1 MQLFK
6 LNGRMNKKVI
16 IAILLVVLFI
26 LSIIL
31 GISFG
36 AVDIPPYDVY
46 RVFLYKVLGI
56 KIGNL
61 GELLNSTVFDI
72 IWEVRMPRVLLGA
85 FTGMS
90 LAVVGVIM
98 QATIQ
103 NPLGDPY
110 ILGLSSGASLGATF
124 SILIGFTG
132 VLSSFGVGLGAFL
145 GALVAS
151 IFVYFLAKIGGRITP
166 FKMILAGMVIGSIC
180 FSLTSLIIFL
190 SKDNEGIRTVNFWM
204 MGSLA
209 GAEWSNIV
217 LPIMVSI
224 IPLIYFFT
232 QYRNLNLIVL
242 GDETSITLGLNVE
255 KHRKIYMIL
264 SSLVTGVIVSV
275 CGTIGFVGIMIPHIV
290 RLIFGTDHKVLL
302 PFSALLGAIF
312 LIWAD
317 VIARCAVSNMELP
330 IGIITSVIGAPFLL
344 WLMIKGNGEKE
355 QGL

>member
-1 MQLFK
+1 MFNLSWRK
-6 LNGRMNKKVI
+6 DKKVF
-16 IAILLVVLFI
+16 IAVLLILLFI
-26 LSIIL
+26 SSIIL

-46 RVFLYKVLGI
+46 RVFLYKVFGI

-61 GELLNSTVFDI
+61 DEILNSTVFDI
-72 IWEVRMPRVLLGA
+72 IWGVRMPRVLLGA
-85 FTGMS
+85 FAGMA
-90 LAVVGVIM
+90 LAMIGVIM

-124 SILIGFTG
+124 SILIGFSG
-132 VLSSFGVGLGAFL
+132 VLSSFGAPLGAFL
-145 GALVAS
+145 GALIAS
-151 IFVYFLAKIGGRITP
+151 IFVYFLARIGGRITP
-166 FKMILAGMVIGSIC
+166 FKMILAGMVISSIC
-180 FSLTSLIIFL
+180 SSLTSLIIFL

-217 LPIMVSI
+217 LPIAISV

-232 QYRNLNLIVL
+232 QYRNLNLMVL
-242 GDETSITLGLNVE
+242 GDETSITLGLNIE

-264 SSLVTGVIVSV
+264 SSLITGVIVSV

-290 RLIFGTDHKVLL
+290 RLIFGTDHKTLL
-302 PFSALLGAIF
+302 PFSALVGAIF

-317 VIARCAVSNMELP
+317 VIARCAITNMELP

-344 WLMIKGNGEKE
+344 WLMVKGTGEKE
-355 QGL
+355 

>member
-1 MQLFK
+1 MFK
-6 LNGRMNKKVI
+6 LSWRKDKKVF
-16 IAILLVVLFI
+16 IAVLLILLFI
-26 LSIIL
+26 SSIIL

-46 RVFLYKVLGI
+46 RVFLYKVFGI

-61 GELLNSTVFDI
+61 DEILNSTLFDI
-72 IWEVRMPRVLLGA
+72 IWGVRMPRVLLGA
-85 FTGMS
+85 FAGMA
-90 LAVVGVIM
+90 LAMVGVIM

-124 SILIGFTG
+124 SILIGFSG
-132 VLSSFGVGLGAFL
+132 VLSSFGAPLGAFL
-145 GALVAS
+145 GALIAS
-151 IFVYFLAKIGGRITP
+151 IFVYFLARIGGRITP
-166 FKMILAGMVIGSIC
+166 FKMILAGMVISSIC
-180 FSLTSLIIFL
+180 SSLTSLIIFL

-217 LPIMVSI
+217 LPIAISV

-232 QYRNLNLIVL
+232 QYRNLNLMVL
-242 GDETSITLGLNVE
+242 GDETSITLGLNIE
-255 KHRKIYMIL
+255 EHRKIYMIL
-264 SSLVTGVIVSV
+264 SSLITGVIVSV

-290 RLIFGTDHKVLL
+290 RLIFGTDHKTLL
-302 PFSALLGAIF
+302 PFSALVGAIF

-317 VIARCAVSNMELP
+317 VIARCAITNMELP

-344 WLMIKGNGEKE
+344 WLMVKGTGEKE
-355 QGL
+355 

>member
-1 MQLFK
+1 MFNLSWRK
-6 LNGRMNKKVI
+6 DKKVF
-16 IAILLVVLFI
+16 IAVLLILLFI
-26 LSIIL
+26 SSIIL

-46 RVFLYKVLGI
+46 RVFLYKVFGI

-61 GELLNSTVFDI
+61 DEILNSTLFDI
-72 IWEVRMPRVLLGA
+72 IWGVRMPRVLLGA
-85 FTGMS
+85 FAGMA
-90 LAVVGVIM
+90 LAMVGVIM

-124 SILIGFTG
+124 SILIGFSG
-132 VLSSFGVGLGAFL
+132 VLSSFGAPLGAFL
-145 GALVAS
+145 GALIAS

-166 FKMILAGMVIGSIC
+166 FKMILAGMVISSIC
-180 FSLTSLIIFL
+180 SSLTSLIIFL

-217 LPIMVSI
+217 LPIAISV

-232 QYRNLNLIVL
+232 QYRNLNLMVL
-242 GDETSITLGLNVE
+242 GDETSITLGLNIE

-264 SSLVTGVIVSV
+264 SSLITGVIVSV

-290 RLIFGTDHKVLL
+290 RLIFGTDHKTLL
-302 PFSALLGAIF
+302 PFSALVGAIF
-312 LIWAD
+312 LIWTD
-317 VIARCAVSNMELP
+317 IIARCAITNMELP

-344 WLMIKGNGEKE
+344 WLMVKGTGEKE
-355 QGL
+355 

>member
-1 MQLFK
+1 MFNLSWRK
-6 LNGRMNKKVI
+6 DKKVF
-16 IAILLVVLFI
+16 IAVLLILLFI
-26 LSIIL
+26 SSIIL

-46 RVFLYKVLGI
+46 RVFLYKVFGI

-61 GELLNSTVFDI
+61 DEILNSTLFDI
-72 IWEVRMPRVLLGA
+72 IWGLRMPRVLLGA
-85 FTGMS
+85 FAGMA
-90 LAVVGVIM
+90 LAMVGVIM

-124 SILIGFTG
+124 SILIGFSG
-132 VLSSFGVGLGAFL
+132 VLSSFGAPLGAFL
-145 GALVAS
+145 GALMAS
-151 IFVYFLAKIGGRITP
+151 IFVYFLARIGGRITP
-166 FKMILAGMVIGSIC
+166 FKMILAGMVISSIC
-180 FSLTSLIIFL
+180 SSLTSLIIFL

-217 LPIMVSI
+217 LPIAISV

-232 QYRNLNLIVL
+232 QYRNLNLMVL
-242 GDETSITLGLNVE
+242 GDETSITLGLNIE

-264 SSLVTGVIVSV
+264 SSLITGVIVSI

-290 RLIFGTDHKVLL
+290 RLIFGTDHKTLL
-302 PFSALLGAIF
+302 PFSALVGAIF

-317 VIARCAVSNMELP
+317 VIARCAITNMELP

-344 WLMIKGNGEKE
+344 WLMVKGTGEKE
-355 QGL
+355 

>member
-1 MQLFK
+1 MFNLSWRK
-6 LNGRMNKKVI
+6 DKKVF
-16 IAILLVVLFI
+16 IAVLLILLFI
-26 LSIIL
+26 SSIIL

-46 RVFLYKVLGI
+46 RVFLYKVFGI

-61 GELLNSTVFDI
+61 DEILNSTLFDI
-72 IWEVRMPRVLLGA
+72 IWGVRMPRVLLGA
-85 FTGMS
+85 FAGMA
-90 LAVVGVIM
+90 LAMVGVIM

-124 SILIGFTG
+124 SILIGFSG
-132 VLSSFGVGLGAFL
+132 VLSSFGAPLGAFL
-145 GALVAS
+145 GALIAS

-166 FKMILAGMVIGSIC
+166 FKMILAGMVISSIC
-180 FSLTSLIIFL
+180 SSLTSLIIFL

-217 LPIMVSI
+217 LPIAISV

-232 QYRNLNLIVL
+232 QYRNLNLMVL
-242 GDETSITLGLNVE
+242 GDETSITLGLNIE

-264 SSLVTGVIVSV
+264 SSLITGVIVSV
-275 CGTIGFVGIMIPHIV
+275 RGTIGFVGIMIPHIV
-290 RLIFGTDHKVLL
+290 RLIFGTDYKTLL
-302 PFSALLGAIF
+302 PFSALVGAIF

-317 VIARCAVSNMELP
+317 VIARCAITNMELP

-344 WLMIKGNGEKE
+344 WLMVKGTREKE
-355 QGL
+355 

>member
-1 MQLFK
+1 MFNLSWRK
-6 LNGRMNKKVI
+6 DKKVF
-16 IAILLVVLFI
+16 IAVLLILLFI
-26 LSIIL
+26 SSIIL

-46 RVFLYKVLGI
+46 RVFLYKVFGI

-61 GELLNSTVFDI
+61 DEILNSTLFDI
-72 IWEVRMPRVLLGA
+72 IWGVRMPRVLLGA
-85 FTGMS
+85 FAGMA
-90 LAVVGVIM
+90 LAMVGVIM

-110 ILGLSSGASLGATF
+110 ILGLS
-124 SILIGFTG
+124 G
-132 VLSSFGVGLGAFL
+132 VLSSFGAPLGAFL
-145 GALVAS
+145 GALIAS

-166 FKMILAGMVIGSIC
+166 FKMILAGMVISSIC
-180 FSLTSLIIFL
+180 SSLTSLIIFL

-217 LPIMVSI
+217 LPIAISV

-232 QYRNLNLIVL
+232 QYRNLNLMVL
-242 GDETSITLGLNVE
+242 GDETSITLGLNIE

-264 SSLVTGVIVSV
+264 SSLITGVIVSV

-290 RLIFGTDHKVLL
+290 RLIFGTDHKTLL
-302 PFSALLGAIF
+302 PFSALVGAIF

-317 VIARCAVSNMELP
+317 VIAITNMELP

-344 WLMIKGNGEKE
+344 WLMVKGTREKE
-355 QGL
+355 

>member
-1 MQLFK
+1 MFNLSWRK
-6 LNGRMNKKVI
+6 DKKVF
-16 IAILLVVLFI
+16 IAVLLILLFI
-26 LSIIL
+26 SSIIL

-46 RVFLYKVLGI
+46 RVFLYKVFGI

-61 GELLNSTVFDI
+61 DEILNSTLFDI
-72 IWEVRMPRVLLGA
+72 IWGVRMPRVLLGA
-85 FTGMS
+85 FAGMA
-90 LAVVGVIM
+90 LAMVGVIM

-124 SILIGFTG
+124 SILIGFSG
-132 VLSSFGVGLGAFL
+132 ILSSFGAPLGAFL
-145 GALVAS
+145 GALMAS

-166 FKMILAGMVIGSIC
+166 FKMILAGMVISSIC
-180 FSLTSLIIFL
+180 SSLTSLIIFL

-217 LPIMVSI
+217 LPIAISV

-232 QYRNLNLIVL
+232 QYRNLNLMVL
-242 GDETSITLGLNVE
+242 GDETSITLGLNIE
-255 KHRKIYMIL
+255 RYRKIYMIL
-264 SSLVTGVIVSV
+264 SSLITGVIVSV

-290 RLIFGTDHKVLL
+290 RLIFGTDHKTLL
-302 PFSALLGAIF
+302 PFSALVGAIF

-317 VIARCAVSNMELP
+317 IIARCAITNMELP

-344 WLMIKGNGEKE
+344 WLMVKGTGEKE
-355 QGL
+355 

>member
-1 MQLFK
+1 MFNLSWRK
-6 LNGRMNKKVI
+6 DKKVF
-16 IAILLVVLFI
+16 IAVLLILLFI
-26 LSIIL
+26 SSIIL

-46 RVFLYKVLGI
+46 RVFLYKVFGI

-61 GELLNSTVFDI
+61 DEILNSTLFDI
-72 IWEVRMPRVLLGA
+72 IWGVRMPRVLLGA
-85 FTGMS
+85 FAGMA
-90 LAVVGVIM
+90 LAMVGVIM

-124 SILIGFTG
+124 SILIGFSG
-132 VLSSFGVGLGAFL
+132 VLSSFGAPLGAFL
-145 GALVAS
+145 GALMAS

-166 FKMILAGMVIGSIC
+166 FKMILAGMVISSIC
-180 FSLTSLIIFL
+180 SSLTSLIIFL

-217 LPIMVSI
+217 LPIAISV

-232 QYRNLNLIVL
+232 QYRNLNLMVL
-242 GDETSITLGLNVE
+242 GDETSITLGLNIE

-264 SSLVTGVIVSV
+264 SSLITGVIVSV

-290 RLIFGTDHKVLL
+290 RLIFGTDHKTLL
-302 PFSALLGAIF
+302 PFSALVGAIF

-317 VIARCAVSNMELP
+317 VIARCAITNMELP

-344 WLMIKGNGEKE
+344 WLMVKGTREKE
-355 QGL
+355 

>member
-1 MQLFK
+1 MFNLSWRK
-6 LNGRMNKKVI
+6 DKKVF
-16 IAILLVVLFI
+16 IAVLLILLFI
-26 LSIIL
+26 SSIIL

-46 RVFLYKVLGI
+46 RVFLYKVFGI

-61 GELLNSTVFDI
+61 DEILNSTLFDI
-72 IWEVRMPRVLLGA
+72 IWGVRMPRVLLGA
-85 FTGMS
+85 FAGMA
-90 LAVVGVIM
+90 LAMVGVIM

-124 SILIGFTG
+124 SILIGFSG
-132 VLSSFGVGLGAFL
+132 VLSSFGAPLGAFL
-145 GALVAS
+145 GALMAS
-151 IFVYFLAKIGGRITP
+151 VFVYFLAKIGGRITP
-166 FKMILAGMVIGSIC
+166 FKMILAGMVISSIC
-180 FSLTSLIIFL
+180 SSLTSLIIFL

-217 LPIMVSI
+217 LPIAISV

-232 QYRNLNLIVL
+232 QYRNLNLMVL
-242 GDETSITLGLNVE
+242 GDETSITLGLNIE

-264 SSLVTGVIVSV
+264 SSLITGVIVSV

-290 RLIFGTDHKVLL
+290 RLIFGTDHKTLL
-302 PFSALLGAIF
+302 PFSALVGAIF

-317 VIARCAVSNMELP
+317 VIARCAITNMELP

-344 WLMIKGNGEKE
+344 WLMVKGTGEKE
-355 QGL
+355 

>member
-1 MQLFK
+1 MFNLSWRK
-6 LNGRMNKKVI
+6 DKKVF
-16 IAILLVVLFI
+16 IAVLLILLFI
-26 LSIIL
+26 SSIIL

-46 RVFLYKVLGI
+46 RVFLYKVFGI

-61 GELLNSTVFDI
+61 DEILNSTVFDI
-72 IWEVRMPRVLLGA
+72 IWGVRMPRVILGA
-85 FTGMS
+85 FAGMA
-90 LAVVGVIM
+90 LAMVGVIM

-124 SILIGFTG
+124 SILIGFSG
-132 VLSSFGVGLGAFL
+132 VLSNFGAPLGAFL
-145 GALVAS
+145 GALMAS

-166 FKMILAGMVIGSIC
+166 FKMILAGMVISSIC
-180 FSLTSLIIFL
+180 SSLTSLIIFL

-217 LPIMVSI
+217 LPILISV

-232 QYRNLNLIVL
+232 QYRNLNLMVL
-242 GDETSITLGLNVE
+242 GDETSITLGLNIE
-255 KHRKIYMIL
+255 RYRKIYMIL
-264 SSLVTGVIVSV
+264 SSLITGVIVSV

-290 RLIFGTDHKVLL
+290 RLIFGTDHKTLL
-302 PFSALLGAIF
+302 PFSALVGAIF

-317 VIARCAVSNMELP
+317 VVARCAITNMELP

-344 WLMIKGNGEKE
+344 WLMVKGTGEKE
-355 QGL
+355 

>member
-1 MQLFK
+1 
-6 LNGRMNKKVI
+6 
-16 IAILLVVLFI
+16 
-26 LSIIL
+26 
-31 GISFG
+31 
-36 AVDIPPYDVY
+36 
-46 RVFLYKVLGI
+46 
-56 KIGNL
+56 
-61 GELLNSTVFDI
+61 
-72 IWEVRMPRVLLGA
+72 MPRVLLGA
-85 FTGMS
+85 FAGMA
-90 LAVVGVIM
+90 LAMVGVIM

-124 SILIGFTG
+124 SILIGFSG
-132 VLSSFGVGLGAFL
+132 VLSSFGAPLGAFL
-145 GALVAS
+145 GALIAS

-166 FKMILAGMVIGSIC
+166 FKMILAGMVISSIC
-180 FSLTSLIIFL
+180 SSLTSLIIFL

-217 LPIMVSI
+217 LPIAISV

-232 QYRNLNLIVL
+232 QYRNLNLMVL
-242 GDETSITLGLNVE
+242 GDETSITLGLNIE

-264 SSLVTGVIVSV
+264 SSLITGVIVSV

-290 RLIFGTDHKVLL
+290 RLIFGTDHKTLL
-302 PFSALLGAIF
+302 PFSALVGAIF

-317 VIARCAVSNMELP
+317 VIARCAITNMELP

-344 WLMIKGNGEKE
+344 WLMVKGTGEKE
-355 QGL
+355 

>member
-1 MQLFK
+1 MFNLSWRK
-6 LNGRMNKKVI
+6 DKKVF
-16 IAILLVVLFI
+16 IAVLLILLFI
-26 LSIIL
+26 SSIIL

-46 RVFLYKVLGI
+46 RVFLYKVFGI

-61 GELLNSTVFDI
+61 DEILNSTLFDI
-72 IWEVRMPRVLLGA
+72 IWGVRMPRVLLGA
-85 FTGMS
+85 FAGMA
-90 LAVVGVIM
+90 LAMVGVIM

-124 SILIGFTG
+124 SILIGFSG
-132 VLSSFGVGLGAFL
+132 VLSSFGAPLGAFL
-145 GALVAS
+145 GALIAS

-166 FKMILAGMVIGSIC
+166 FKMILAGMVISSIC
-180 FSLTSLIIFL
+180 SSLTSLIIFL

-209 GAEWSNIV
+209 GAQWSNIV
-217 LPIMVSI
+217 LPIAISV

-232 QYRNLNLIVL
+232 QYRNLNLMVL
-242 GDETSITLGLNVE
+242 GDETSITLGLNIE

-264 SSLVTGVIVSV
+264 SSLITGVIVSL

-290 RLIFGTDHKVLL
+290 RLIFGTDHKTLL
-302 PFSALLGAIF
+302 PFSALVGAIF

-317 VIARCAVSNMELP
+317 VIARCAINNMELP

-344 WLMIKGNGEKE
+344 WLMVKGTREKE
-355 QGL
+355 

>member
-1 MQLFK
+1 MFNLSWRK
-6 LNGRMNKKVI
+6 DKKVF
-16 IAILLVVLFI
+16 IAVLLILLFI
-26 LSIIL
+26 SSIIL

-46 RVFLYKVLGI
+46 RVFLYKVFGI

-61 GELLNSTVFDI
+61 DEILNSTLFDI
-72 IWEVRMPRVLLGA
+72 IWGVRMPRVLLGA
-85 FTGMS
+85 FAGMA
-90 LAVVGVIM
+90 LAMVGVIM

-124 SILIGFTG
+124 SILIGFSG
-132 VLSSFGVGLGAFL
+132 VLSSFGAPLGAFL
-145 GALVAS
+145 GALIAS
-151 IFVYFLAKIGGRITP
+151 LFVYFLAKIGGRITP
-166 FKMILAGMVIGSIC
+166 FKMILAGMVISSIC
-180 FSLTSLIIFL
+180 SSLTSLIIFL

-217 LPIMVSI
+217 LPIAISV

-232 QYRNLNLIVL
+232 QYRNLNLMVL
-242 GDETSITLGLNVE
+242 GDETSITLGLNIE

-264 SSLVTGVIVSV
+264 SSLITGVIVSV

-290 RLIFGTDHKVLL
+290 RLIFGTDHKTLL
-302 PFSALLGAIF
+302 PFSALVGAIF

-317 VIARCAVSNMELP
+317 VIARCAITNMELP

-344 WLMIKGNGEKE
+344 WLMVKGTGEKE
-355 QGL
+355 

>member
-1 MQLFK
+1 MFNLSWRK
-6 LNGRMNKKVI
+6 DKKVF
-16 IAILLVVLFI
+16 IAVLLILLFI
-26 LSIIL
+26 SSIIL

-46 RVFLYKVLGI
+46 RVFLYKVFGI

-61 GELLNSTVFDI
+61 DEILNSTLFDI
-72 IWEVRMPRVLLGA
+72 IWGVRMPRVLLGA
-85 FTGMS
+85 FAGMA
-90 LAVVGVIM
+90 LAMVGVIM

-124 SILIGFTG
+124 SILIGFSG
-132 VLSSFGVGLGAFL
+132 VLSSFGAPLGAFL
-145 GALVAS
+145 GALIAS

-166 FKMILAGMVIGSIC
+166 FKMILAGMVISSIC
-180 FSLTSLIIFL
+180 SSLTSLIIFL

-209 GAEWSNIV
+209 GAQWSNIV
-217 LPIMVSI
+217 LPIAISV

-232 QYRNLNLIVL
+232 QYRNLNLMVL
-242 GDETSITLGLNVE
+242 GDETSITLGLNIE

-264 SSLVTGVIVSV
+264 SSLITGVIVSV

-290 RLIFGTDHKVLL
+290 RLIFGTDHKTLL
-302 PFSALLGAIF
+302 PFSALVGAIF

-317 VIARCAVSNMELP
+317 VIARCAITNMELP

-344 WLMIKGNGEKE
+344 WLMVKGTREKE
-355 QGL
+355 

>member
-1 MQLFK
+1 MFNLSWRK
-6 LNGRMNKKVI
+6 DKKVF
-16 IAILLVVLFI
+16 IAVLLILLFI
-26 LSIIL
+26 SSIIL

-46 RVFLYKVLGI
+46 RVFLYKVFGI

-61 GELLNSTVFDI
+61 DEILNSTLFDI
-72 IWEVRMPRVLLGA
+72 IWGVRMPRVLLGA
-85 FTGMS
+85 FAGMA
-90 LAVVGVIM
+90 LAMVGVIM

-124 SILIGFTG
+124 SILIGFSG
-132 VLSSFGVGLGAFL
+132 VLSSFGAPLGAFL
-145 GALVAS
+145 GALIAS

-166 FKMILAGMVIGSIC
+166 FKMILAGMVISSIC
-180 FSLTSLIIFL
+180 SSLTSLIIFL

-209 GAEWSNIV
+209 GAQWSNIV
-217 LPIMVSI
+217 LPIAISV

-232 QYRNLNLIVL
+232 QYRNLNLMVL
-242 GDETSITLGLNVE
+242 GDETSITLGLNIE
-255 KHRKIYMIL
+255 RYRKIYMIL
-264 SSLVTGVIVSV
+264 SSLITGVIVSV

-290 RLIFGTDHKVLL
+290 RLIFGTDHKTLL
-302 PFSALLGAIF
+302 PFSALVGAIF

-317 VIARCAVSNMELP
+317 VIARCAINNMELP

-344 WLMIKGNGEKE
+344 WLMVKGTGEKE
-355 QGL
+355 

>member
-1 MQLFK
+1 MFNLIWRK
-6 LNGRMNKKVI
+6 DKKVF
-16 IAILLVVLFI
+16 IAVLLILLFI
-26 LSIIL
+26 SSIIL

-46 RVFLYKVLGI
+46 RVFLYKVFGI

-61 GELLNSTVFDI
+61 DEILNSTLFDI
-72 IWEVRMPRVLLGA
+72 IWGVRMPRVLLGA
-85 FTGMS
+85 FAGMA
-90 LAVVGVIM
+90 LAMVGVIM

-124 SILIGFTG
+124 SILIGFSG
-132 VLSSFGVGLGAFL
+132 VLSSFGAPLGAFL
-145 GALVAS
+145 GALMAS
-151 IFVYFLAKIGGRITP
+151 IFVYFLARIGGRITP
-166 FKMILAGMVIGSIC
+166 FKMILAGMVISSIC
-180 FSLTSLIIFL
+180 SSLTSLIIFL

-209 GAEWSNIV
+209 GAQWSNIV
-217 LPIMVSI
+217 LPIAISV

-232 QYRNLNLIVL
+232 QYRNLNLMVL
-242 GDETSITLGLNVE
+242 GDETSITLGLNIE

-264 SSLVTGVIVSV
+264 SSLITGVIVSV

-290 RLIFGTDHKVLL
+290 RLIFGTDHKTLL
-302 PFSALLGAIF
+302 PFSALVGAIF

-317 VIARCAVSNMELP
+317 VIARCAITNMELP

-344 WLMIKGNGEKE
+344 WLMVKGTGEKE
-355 QGL
+355 

>member
-1 MQLFK
+1 MFNLSWRK
-6 LNGRMNKKVI
+6 DKKVF
-16 IAILLVVLFI
+16 IAVLLILLFI
-26 LSIIL
+26 SSIIL

-46 RVFLYKVLGI
+46 RVFLYKVFGI

-61 GELLNSTVFDI
+61 DEILNSTLFDI
-72 IWEVRMPRVLLGA
+72 IWGVRMPRVLLGA
-85 FTGMS
+85 FAGMA
-90 LAVVGVIM
+90 LAMVGVIM

-124 SILIGFTG
+124 SILIGFSG
-132 VLSSFGVGLGAFL
+132 VLSSFGAPLGAFL
-145 GALVAS
+145 GALIAS

-166 FKMILAGMVIGSIC
+166 FKMILAGMVISSIC
-180 FSLTSLIIFL
+180 SSLTSLIIFL

-209 GAEWSNIV
+209 GAQWSNIV
-217 LPIMVSI
+217 LPIAISV

-232 QYRNLNLIVL
+232 QYRNLNLMVL
-242 GDETSITLGLNVE
+242 GDETSITLGLNIE

-264 SSLVTGVIVSV
+264 SSLITGVIVSV

-290 RLIFGTDHKVLL
+290 RLIFGTDHKTLL
-302 PFSALLGAIF
+302 PFSALVGAIF

-317 VIARCAVSNMELP
+317 VVARCAITNMELP

-344 WLMIKGNGEKE
+344 WLMVKGTGEKE
-355 QGL
+355 

>member
-1 MQLFK
+1 MFNLSWRK
-6 LNGRMNKKVI
+6 DKKVF
-16 IAILLVVLFI
+16 IAVLLILLFI
-26 LSIIL
+26 SSIIL

-46 RVFLYKVLGI
+46 RVFLYKVFGI

-61 GELLNSTVFDI
+61 DEILNSTLFDI
-72 IWEVRMPRVLLGA
+72 IWGVRMPRVLLGA
-85 FTGMS
+85 FAGMA
-90 LAVVGVIM
+90 LAMVGVIM

-124 SILIGFTG
+124 SILIGFSG
-132 VLSSFGVGLGAFL
+132 VLSSFGSPLGAFL
-145 GALVAS
+145 GALIAS

-166 FKMILAGMVIGSIC
+166 FKMILAGMVISSIC
-180 FSLTSLIIFL
+180 SSLTSLIIFL

-217 LPIMVSI
+217 LPIAISV

-232 QYRNLNLIVL
+232 QYRNLNLMVL
-242 GDETSITLGLNVE
+242 GDETSITLGLNIE

-264 SSLVTGVIVSV
+264 SSLITGVIVSV

-290 RLIFGTDHKVLL
+290 RLIFGTDHKTLL
-302 PFSALLGAIF
+302 PFSALVGAIF

-317 VIARCAVSNMELP
+317 IIARCAITNMELP

-344 WLMIKGNGEKE
+344 WLMVKGTGEKE
-355 QGL
+355 

>member
-1 MQLFK
+1 MFNLSWRK
-6 LNGRMNKKVI
+6 DKKVF
-16 IAILLVVLFI
+16 IAVLLILLFI
-26 LSIIL
+26 SSIIL

-46 RVFLYKVLGI
+46 RVFLYKVFGI

-61 GELLNSTVFDI
+61 DEILNSTLFDI
-72 IWEVRMPRVLLGA
+72 IWGVRMPRVLLGA
-85 FTGMS
+85 FAGMA
-90 LAVVGVIM
+90 LAMVGVIM

-124 SILIGFTG
+124 SILIGFSG
-132 VLSSFGVGLGAFL
+132 VLSSFGAPLGAFL
-145 GALVAS
+145 GALIAS
-151 IFVYFLAKIGGRITP
+151 IFVYFLARIGGRITP
-166 FKMILAGMVIGSIC
+166 FKMILAGMVISSIC
-180 FSLTSLIIFL
+180 SSLTSLIIFL

-209 GAEWSNIV
+209 GAEWSNIF
-217 LPIMVSI
+217 LPIAISV

-232 QYRNLNLIVL
+232 QYRNLNLMVL
-242 GDETSITLGLNVE
+242 GDETSITLGLNIE

-264 SSLVTGVIVSV
+264 SSLITGVIVSV

-290 RLIFGTDHKVLL
+290 RLIFGTDHKTLL
-302 PFSALLGAIF
+302 PFSALVGAIF

-317 VIARCAVSNMELP
+317 VIARCAITNMELP

-344 WLMIKGNGEKE
+344 WLMVKGTGEKE
-355 QGL
+355 

>member
-1 MQLFK
+1 MFK
-6 LNGRMNKKVI
+6 LSWRKDKKVF
-16 IAILLVVLFI
+16 IAVLLILLFI
-26 LSIIL
+26 SSIIL

-46 RVFLYKVLGI
+46 RVFLYKVFGI

-61 GELLNSTVFDI
+61 DEILNSTLFDI
-72 IWEVRMPRVLLGA
+72 IWGVRMPRVLLGA
-85 FTGMS
+85 FAGMA
-90 LAVVGVIM
+90 LAMVGVIM

-124 SILIGFTG
+124 SILIGFSG
-132 VLSSFGVGLGAFL
+132 VLSSFGAPLGAFL
-145 GALVAS
+145 GALIAS

-166 FKMILAGMVIGSIC
+166 FKMILAGMVISSIC
-180 FSLTSLIIFL
+180 SSLTSLIIFL

-217 LPIMVSI
+217 LPIAISV

-232 QYRNLNLIVL
+232 QYRNLNLMVL
-242 GDETSITLGLNVE
+242 GDETSITLGLNIE

-264 SSLVTGVIVSV
+264 SSLITGVIVSV

-290 RLIFGTDHKVLL
+290 RLIFGTDHKTLL
-302 PFSALLGAIF
+302 PFSALVGAIF

-317 VIARCAVSNMELP
+317 IIARCAITNMELP

-344 WLMIKGNGEKE
+344 WLMVKGTGEKE
-355 QGL
+355 

>member
-1 MQLFK
+1 MFNLSWRK
-6 LNGRMNKKVI
+6 DKKVF
-16 IAILLVVLFI
+16 IAVLLILLFI
-26 LSIIL
+26 SSIIL

-46 RVFLYKVLGI
+46 RVFLYKVFGI

-61 GELLNSTVFDI
+61 DEILNSTLFDI
-72 IWEVRMPRVLLGA
+72 IWGVRMPRVLLGA
-85 FTGMS
+85 FVGMA
-90 LAVVGVIM
+90 LAMVGVIM

-124 SILIGFTG
+124 SILIGFSG
-132 VLSSFGVGLGAFL
+132 VLSSFGAPLGAFL
-145 GALVAS
+145 GALIAS

-166 FKMILAGMVIGSIC
+166 FKMILAGMVISSIC
-180 FSLTSLIIFL
+180 SSLTSLIIFL

-209 GAEWSNIV
+209 GAQWSNIV
-217 LPIMVSI
+217 LPIAISV

-232 QYRNLNLIVL
+232 QYRNLNLMVL
-242 GDETSITLGLNVE
+242 GDETSITLGLNIE

-264 SSLVTGVIVSV
+264 SSLITGVIVSV

-290 RLIFGTDHKVLL
+290 RLIFGTDHKTLL
-302 PFSALLGAIF
+302 PFSALVGAIF

-317 VIARCAVSNMELP
+317 IIARCAITNMELP

-344 WLMIKGNGEKE
+344 WLMVKGTGEKE
-355 QGL
+355 

>member
-1 MQLFK
+1 MFNLSWRK
-6 LNGRMNKKVI
+6 DKKVF
-16 IAILLVVLFI
+16 IAVLLILLFI
-26 LSIIL
+26 SSIIL

-46 RVFLYKVLGI
+46 RVFLYKVFGI

-61 GELLNSTVFDI
+61 DEILNSTLFDI
-72 IWEVRMPRVLLGA
+72 IWGVRMPRVLLGA
-85 FTGMS
+85 FAGMA
-90 LAVVGVIM
+90 LAMVGVIM

-124 SILIGFTG
+124 SILIGFSG
-132 VLSSFGVGLGAFL
+132 VLSSFGAPLGAFL
-145 GALVAS
+145 GALIAS

-166 FKMILAGMVIGSIC
+166 FKMILAGMVISSIC
-180 FSLTSLIIFL
+180 SSLTSLIIFL

-217 LPIMVSI
+217 LPIAISV

-232 QYRNLNLIVL
+232 QYRNLNLMVL
-242 GDETSITLGLNVE
+242 GDETSITLGLNIE

-264 SSLVTGVIVSV
+264 SSLITGVIVSV

-290 RLIFGTDHKVLL
+290 RLIFGTDHKTLL
-302 PFSALLGAIF
+302 PFSALVGAIF

-317 VIARCAVSNMELP
+317 VIARCAINNMELP
-330 IGIITSVIGAPFLL
+330 IGIITSVIGASFLL
-344 WLMIKGNGEKE
+344 WLMVKGTREKE
-355 QGL
+355 

>member
-1 MQLFK
+1 MFK
-6 LNGRMNKKVI
+6 LSWRKDKKVF
-16 IAILLVVLFI
+16 IAVLLILLFI
-26 LSIIL
+26 SSIIL

-46 RVFLYKVLGI
+46 RVFLYKVFGI

-61 GELLNSTVFDI
+61 DEILNSTLFDI
-72 IWEVRMPRVLLGA
+72 IWGVRMPRVLLGA
-85 FTGMS
+85 FAGMA
-90 LAVVGVIM
+90 LAMVGVIM

-124 SILIGFTG
+124 SILIGFSG
-132 VLSSFGVGLGAFL
+132 VLSSFGAPLGAFL
-145 GALVAS
+145 GALMAS
-151 IFVYFLAKIGGRITP
+151 VFVYFLARIGGRITP
-166 FKMILAGMVIGSIC
+166 FKMILAGMVISSIC
-180 FSLTSLIIFL
+180 SSLTSLIIFL

-217 LPIMVSI
+217 LPIAISV

-232 QYRNLNLIVL
+232 QYRNLNLMVL
-242 GDETSITLGLNVE
+242 GDETSITLGLNIE

-264 SSLVTGVIVSV
+264 SSLITGVIVSV

-290 RLIFGTDHKVLL
+290 RLIFGTDHKTLL
-302 PFSALLGAIF
+302 PFSALVGAIF

-317 VIARCAVSNMELP
+317 VIARCAITNMELP

-344 WLMIKGNGEKE
+344 WLMVKGTGEKE
-355 QGL
+355 

>member
-1 MQLFK
+1 MFNLSWRK
-6 LNGRMNKKVI
+6 DKKVF
-16 IAILLVVLFI
+16 IAVLLILLFI
-26 LSIIL
+26 SSIIL

-46 RVFLYKVLGI
+46 RVFLYKVFGI

-61 GELLNSTVFDI
+61 DEILNSTLFDI
-72 IWEVRMPRVLLGA
+72 IWGVRMPRVLLGA
-85 FTGMS
+85 FAGMA
-90 LAVVGVIM
+90 LAMVGVIM

-124 SILIGFTG
+124 SILIGFSG
-132 VLSSFGVGLGAFL
+132 VLSSFGAPLGAFL
-145 GALVAS
+145 GALMAS

-166 FKMILAGMVIGSIC
+166 FKMVLAGMVISSIC
-180 FSLTSLIIFL
+180 SSLTSLIIFL

-217 LPIMVSI
+217 LPIAISV

-232 QYRNLNLIVL
+232 QYRNLNLMVL
-242 GDETSITLGLNVE
+242 GDETSITLGLNIE

-264 SSLVTGVIVSV
+264 SSLITGVIVSV

-290 RLIFGTDHKVLL
+290 RLIFGTDHKTLL
-302 PFSALLGAIF
+302 PFSALVGAIF

-317 VIARCAVSNMELP
+317 VIARCAITNMELP

-344 WLMIKGNGEKE
+344 WLMVKGTREKE
-355 QGL
+355 

>member
-1 MQLFK
+1 MFNLSWRK
-6 LNGRMNKKVI
+6 DKKVF
-16 IAILLVVLFI
+16 IAVLLILLFI
-26 LSIIL
+26 SSIIL

-46 RVFLYKVLGI
+46 RVFLYKVFGI

-61 GELLNSTVFDI
+61 DEILNSTLFDI
-72 IWEVRMPRVLLGA
+72 IWGVRMPRVLLGA
-85 FTGMS
+85 FAGMA
-90 LAVVGVIM
+90 LAMVGVIM

-103 NPLGDPY
+103 NPLGDHY

-124 SILIGFTG
+124 SILIGFSG
-132 VLSSFGVGLGAFL
+132 VLSSFGAPLGAFL
-145 GALVAS
+145 GALIAS

-166 FKMILAGMVIGSIC
+166 FKMILAGMVISSIC
-180 FSLTSLIIFL
+180 SSLTSLIIFL

-217 LPIMVSI
+217 LPIAISV

-232 QYRNLNLIVL
+232 QYRNLNLMVL
-242 GDETSITLGLNVE
+242 GDETSITLGLNIE

-264 SSLVTGVIVSV
+264 SSLITGVIVSV

-290 RLIFGTDHKVLL
+290 RLIFGTDHKTLL
-302 PFSALLGAIF
+302 PFSALVGAIF

-317 VIARCAVSNMELP
+317 VIARCAINNMELP

-344 WLMIKGNGEKE
+344 WLMVKGTREKE
-355 QGL
+355 

>member
-1 MQLFK
+1 MFNLSWRK
-6 LNGRMNKKVI
+6 DKKVF
-16 IAILLVVLFI
+16 IAVLLILLFI
-26 LSIIL
+26 SSIIL

-46 RVFLYKVLGI
+46 RVFLYKVFGI

-61 GELLNSTVFDI
+61 DEILNSTVFDI
-72 IWEVRMPRVLLGA
+72 IWGVRMPRVLLGA
-85 FTGMS
+85 FAGMA
-90 LAVVGVIM
+90 LAMVGVIM

-124 SILIGFTG
+124 SILIGFSG
-132 VLSSFGVGLGAFL
+132 VLSSFGAPLGAFL
-145 GALVAS
+145 GALIAS
-151 IFVYFLAKIGGRITP
+151 IFVYFLARIGGRITP
-166 FKMILAGMVIGSIC
+166 FKMILAGMVISSIC
-180 FSLTSLIIFL
+180 SSLTSLIIFL

-217 LPIMVSI
+217 LPIAISV

-232 QYRNLNLIVL
+232 QYRNLNLMVL
-242 GDETSITLGLNVE
+242 GDETSITLGLNIE

-264 SSLVTGVIVSV
+264 SSLITGVIVSV

-290 RLIFGTDHKVLL
+290 RLIFGTDHKTLL
-302 PFSALLGAIF
+302 PFSALVGAIF

-317 VIARCAVSNMELP
+317 VIARCAITNMELP

-344 WLMIKGNGEKE
+344 WLMVKGTGEKE
-355 QGL
+355 

>member
-1 MQLFK
+1 MFNLSWRK
-6 LNGRMNKKVI
+6 DKKVF
-16 IAILLVVLFI
+16 IAVLLILLFI
-26 LSIIL
+26 SSIIL
-31 GISFG
+31 GIFFG

-46 RVFLYKVLGI
+46 RVFLYKVFGI

-61 GELLNSTVFDI
+61 DEILNSTLFDI
-72 IWEVRMPRVLLGA
+72 IWGVRMPRVLLGA
-85 FTGMS
+85 FAGMA
-90 LAVVGVIM
+90 LAMVGVIM

-124 SILIGFTG
+124 SILIGFSG
-132 VLSSFGVGLGAFL
+132 VLSSFGAPLGAFL
-145 GALVAS
+145 GALMAS
-151 IFVYFLAKIGGRITP
+151 IFVYFLARIGGRITP
-166 FKMILAGMVIGSIC
+166 FKMILAGMVISSIC
-180 FSLTSLIIFL
+180 SSLTSLIIFL

-217 LPIMVSI
+217 LPIAISV

-232 QYRNLNLIVL
+232 QYRNLNLMVL
-242 GDETSITLGLNVE
+242 GDETSITLGLNIE

-264 SSLVTGVIVSV
+264 SSLITGVIVSV

-290 RLIFGTDHKVLL
+290 RLIFGTDHKTLL
-302 PFSALLGAIF
+302 PFSALVGAIF

-317 VIARCAVSNMELP
+317 IIARCAITNMELP

-344 WLMIKGNGEKE
+344 WLMVKGTGEKE
-355 QGL
+355 

>member
-1 MQLFK
+1 MFNLSWRK
-6 LNGRMNKKVI
+6 DKKVF
-16 IAILLVVLFI
+16 IAVLLILLFI
-26 LSIIL
+26 SSIIL

-46 RVFLYKVLGI
+46 RVFLYKVFGI

-61 GELLNSTVFDI
+61 DEILNSTLFDI
-72 IWEVRMPRVLLGA
+72 IWGLRMPRVLLGA
-85 FTGMS
+85 FAGMA
-90 LAVVGVIM
+90 LAMVGVIM

-124 SILIGFTG
+124 SILIGFSG
-132 VLSSFGVGLGAFL
+132 VLSSFGAPLGAFL
-145 GALVAS
+145 GALIAS

-166 FKMILAGMVIGSIC
+166 FKMILAGMVISSIC
-180 FSLTSLIIFL
+180 SSLTSLIIFL

-217 LPIMVSI
+217 LPIAISV

-232 QYRNLNLIVL
+232 QYRNLNLMVL
-242 GDETSITLGLNVE
+242 GDETSITLGLNIE

-264 SSLVTGVIVSV
+264 SSLITGVIVSV

-290 RLIFGTDHKVLL
+290 RLIFGTDHKTLL
-302 PFSALLGAIF
+302 PFSALVGAIF

-317 VIARCAVSNMELP
+317 IIARCAITNMELP

-344 WLMIKGNGEKE
+344 WLMVKGTGEKE
-355 QGL
+355 

>member
-1 MQLFK
+1 MFNLSWRK
-6 LNGRMNKKVI
+6 DKKVF
-16 IAILLVVLFI
+16 IAVLLILLFI
-26 LSIIL
+26 SSIIL

-46 RVFLYKVLGI
+46 RVFLYKVFGI

-61 GELLNSTVFDI
+61 DEILNSTLFDI
-72 IWEVRMPRVLLGA
+72 IWGVRMPRVLLGA
-85 FTGMS
+85 FAGMA
-90 LAVVGVIM
+90 LAMVGVIM

-124 SILIGFTG
+124 SILIGFSG
-132 VLSSFGVGLGAFL
+132 VLSSFGAPLGAFL
-145 GALVAS
+145 GALMAS
-151 IFVYFLAKIGGRITP
+151 VFVYFLAKIGGRITP
-166 FKMILAGMVIGSIC
+166 FKMILAGMVISSIC
-180 FSLTSLIIFL
+180 SSLTSLIIFL

-217 LPIMVSI
+217 LPIVISV

-232 QYRNLNLIVL
+232 QYRNLNLMVL
-242 GDETSITLGLNVE
+242 GDETSITLGLNIE

-264 SSLVTGVIVSV
+264 SSLITGVIVSV

-290 RLIFGTDHKVLL
+290 RLIFGTDHKTLL
-302 PFSALLGAIF
+302 PFSALVGAIF

-317 VIARCAVSNMELP
+317 VIARCAIANMELP

-344 WLMIKGNGEKE
+344 WLMVKGTGEKE
-355 QGL
+355 

>member
-1 MQLFK
+1 MFNLSWRK
-6 LNGRMNKKVI
+6 DKKVFI
-16 IAILLVVLFI
+16 TVLLILLFI
-26 LSIIL
+26 SSIIL

-46 RVFLYKVLGI
+46 RVFLYKVFGI

-61 GELLNSTVFDI
+61 DEILNSTLFDI
-72 IWEVRMPRVLLGA
+72 IWGVRMPRVLLGA
-85 FTGMS
+85 FAGMA
-90 LAVVGVIM
+90 LAMVGVIM

-124 SILIGFTG
+124 SILIGFSG
-132 VLSSFGVGLGAFL
+132 VLSSFGAPLGAFL
-145 GALVAS
+145 GALMAS
-151 IFVYFLAKIGGRITP
+151 IFVYFLARIGGRITP
-166 FKMILAGMVIGSIC
+166 FKMILAGMVISSIC
-180 FSLTSLIIFL
+180 SSLTSLIIFL

-217 LPIMVSI
+217 LPIAISV

-232 QYRNLNLIVL
+232 QYRNLNLMVL
-242 GDETSITLGLNVE
+242 GDETSITLGLNIE

-264 SSLVTGVIVSV
+264 SSLITGVIVSV

-290 RLIFGTDHKVLL
+290 RLIFGTDHKTLL
-302 PFSALLGAIF
+302 PFSALVGAIF

-317 VIARCAVSNMELP
+317 VIARCAITNMELP

-344 WLMIKGNGEKE
+344 WLMVKGTGEKE
-355 QGL
+355 

>member
-1 MQLFK
+1 MFNLSWRK
-6 LNGRMNKKVI
+6 DKKVF
-16 IAILLVVLFI
+16 IAVLLILLFI
-26 LSIIL
+26 SSIIL

-46 RVFLYKVLGI
+46 RVFLYKVFGI

-61 GELLNSTVFDI
+61 DEILNSTLFDI
-72 IWEVRMPRVLLGA
+72 IWGVRMPRVLLGA
-85 FTGMS
+85 FAGMA
-90 LAVVGVIM
+90 LAMVGVIM

-124 SILIGFTG
+124 SILIGFSG
-132 VLSSFGVGLGAFL
+132 VLSSFGAPLGAFL
-145 GALVAS
+145 GALIAS

-166 FKMILAGMVIGSIC
+166 FKMILAGMVISSIC
-180 FSLTSLIIFL
+180 SSLTSLIIFL

-209 GAEWSNIV
+209 GAQWSNIV
-217 LPIMVSI
+217 LPIAISV

-232 QYRNLNLIVL
+232 QYRNLNLMVL
-242 GDETSITLGLNVE
+242 GDETSITLGLNIE

-264 SSLVTGVIVSV
+264 SSLITGVIVSV

-290 RLIFGTDHKVLL
+290 RLIFGTDHKTLL
-302 PFSALLGAIF
+302 PFSALVGAIF

-317 VIARCAVSNMELP
+317 VIARCAITNMELP

-344 WLMIKGNGEKE
+344 WLMVKGTGEKE
-355 QGL
+355 

>member
-1 MQLFK
+1 MFNLSWRK
-6 LNGRMNKKVI
+6 DKKVF
-16 IAILLVVLFI
+16 IAVLLILLFI
-26 LSIIL
+26 SSIIL

-46 RVFLYKVLGI
+46 RVFLYKVFGI

-61 GELLNSTVFDI
+61 DEILNSTLFDI
-72 IWEVRMPRVLLGA
+72 IWGVRMPRVLLGA
-85 FTGMS
+85 FAGMA
-90 LAVVGVIM
+90 LAMVGVIM

-124 SILIGFTG
+124 SILIGFSG
-132 VLSSFGVGLGAFL
+132 VLSSFGAPLGAFL
-145 GALVAS
+145 GALIAS
-151 IFVYFLAKIGGRITP
+151 IFVYFLARIGGRITP
-166 FKMILAGMVIGSIC
+166 FKMILAGMVISSIC
-180 FSLTSLIIFL
+180 SSLTSLIIFL

-209 GAEWSNIV
+209 GAQWSNIV
-217 LPIMVSI
+217 LPIAISV

-232 QYRNLNLIVL
+232 QYRNLNLMVL
-242 GDETSITLGLNVE
+242 GDETSITLGLNIE

-264 SSLVTGVIVSV
+264 SSLITGVIVSV

-290 RLIFGTDHKVLL
+290 RLIFGTDHKTLL
-302 PFSALLGAIF
+302 PFSALVGAIF

-317 VIARCAVSNMELP
+317 VIARCAITNMELP

-344 WLMIKGNGEKE
+344 WLMVKGTGEKE
-355 QGL
+355 

>member
-1 MQLFK
+1 MFNLSWRK
-6 LNGRMNKKVI
+6 DKKVF
-16 IAILLVVLFI
+16 IAVLLILLFI
-26 LSIIL
+26 SSIIL

-46 RVFLYKVLGI
+46 RVFLYKVFGI

-61 GELLNSTVFDI
+61 DEILNSTLFDI
-72 IWEVRMPRVLLGA
+72 IWGVRMPRVLLGA
-85 FTGMS
+85 FAGMA
-90 LAVVGVIM
+90 LAMVGVIM

-124 SILIGFTG
+124 SILIGFSG
-132 VLSSFGVGLGAFL
+132 VLSSFGAPLGAFL
-145 GALVAS
+145 GALMAS
-151 IFVYFLAKIGGRITP
+151 IFVYFLARIGGRITP
-166 FKMILAGMVIGSIC
+166 FKMILAGMVISSIC
-180 FSLTSLIIFL
+180 SSLTSLIIFL

-209 GAEWSNIV
+209 GAELSNIV
-217 LPIMVSI
+217 LPIAISV

-232 QYRNLNLIVL
+232 QYRNLNLMVL
-242 GDETSITLGLNVE
+242 GDETSITLGLNIE

-264 SSLVTGVIVSV
+264 SSLITGVIVSV

-290 RLIFGTDHKVLL
+290 RLIFGTDHKTLL
-302 PFSALLGAIF
+302 PFSALVGAIF

-317 VIARCAVSNMELP
+317 VIARCAITNMELP

-344 WLMIKGNGEKE
+344 WLMVKGTGEKE
-355 QGL
+355 

>member
-1 MQLFK
+1 MFNLSWRK
-6 LNGRMNKKVI
+6 DKKVF
-16 IAILLVVLFI
+16 IAVLLILLFI
-26 LSIIL
+26 SSIIL

-46 RVFLYKVLGI
+46 RVFLYKVFGI

-61 GELLNSTVFDI
+61 DEILNSTLFDI
-72 IWEVRMPRVLLGA
+72 IWGVRMPRVLLGA
-85 FTGMS
+85 FAGMA
-90 LAVVGVIM
+90 LAMVGVIM

-124 SILIGFTG
+124 SILIGFSG
-132 VLSSFGVGLGAFL
+132 VLSSFGAPLGAFL
-145 GALVAS
+145 GALMAS
-151 IFVYFLAKIGGRITP
+151 IFVYFLARIGGRITP
-166 FKMILAGMVIGSIC
+166 FKMILAGMVISSIC
-180 FSLTSLIIFL
+180 SSLTSLIIFL

-217 LPIMVSI
+217 LPIAISV

-232 QYRNLNLIVL
+232 QYRNLNLMVL
-242 GDETSITLGLNVE
+242 GDETSITLGLNIE

-264 SSLVTGVIVSV
+264 SSLITGVIVSV

-290 RLIFGTDHKVLL
+290 RLIFGTDHKTLL
-302 PFSALLGAIF
+302 PFSALVGAIF

-317 VIARCAVSNMELP
+317 VIARCAINNMELP
-330 IGIITSVIGAPFLL
+330 IGIIPSVIGAPFLL
-344 WLMIKGNGEKE
+344 WLMVKGTREKE
-355 QGL
+355 

>member
-1 MQLFK
+1 MCNLSWRK
-6 LNGRMNKKVI
+6 DKKVF
-16 IAILLVVLFI
+16 IAVLLILLFI
-26 LSIIL
+26 SSIIL

-46 RVFLYKVLGI
+46 RVFLYKVFGI

-61 GELLNSTVFDI
+61 DEILNSTLFDI
-72 IWEVRMPRVLLGA
+72 IWGVRMPRVLLGA
-85 FTGMS
+85 FAGMA
-90 LAVVGVIM
+90 LAMVGVIM

-124 SILIGFTG
+124 SILIGFSG
-132 VLSSFGVGLGAFL
+132 VLSSFGAPLGAFL
-145 GALVAS
+145 GALIAS

-166 FKMILAGMVIGSIC
+166 FKMILAGMVISSIC
-180 FSLTSLIIFL
+180 SSLTSLIIFL

-209 GAEWSNIV
+209 GAEWSNII
-217 LPIMVSI
+217 LPIAISV

-232 QYRNLNLIVL
+232 QYRNLNLMVL
-242 GDETSITLGLNVE
+242 GDETSITLGLNIE

-264 SSLVTGVIVSV
+264 SSLITGVIVSV

-290 RLIFGTDHKVLL
+290 RLIFGTDHKTLL
-302 PFSALLGAIF
+302 PFSALVGAIF

-317 VIARCAVSNMELP
+317 IIARCAITNMELP

-344 WLMIKGNGEKE
+344 WLMVKGTGEKE
-355 QGL
+355 

>member
-1 MQLFK
+1 MFNLSWRK
-6 LNGRMNKKVI
+6 DKKVF
-16 IAILLVVLFI
+16 IAVLLILLFI
-26 LSIIL
+26 SSIIL

-36 AVDIPPYDVY
+36 SVDIPPYDVY
-46 RVFLYKVLGI
+46 RVFLYKVFGI

-61 GELLNSTVFDI
+61 DEILNSTLFDI
-72 IWEVRMPRVLLGA
+72 IWGVRMPRVLLGA
-85 FTGMS
+85 FAGMA
-90 LAVVGVIM
+90 LAMVGVIM

-124 SILIGFTG
+124 SILIGFSG
-132 VLSSFGVGLGAFL
+132 VLSSFGAPLGAFL
-145 GALVAS
+145 GALIAS

-166 FKMILAGMVIGSIC
+166 FKMILAGMVISSIC
-180 FSLTSLIIFL
+180 SSLTSLIIFL

-217 LPIMVSI
+217 LPIAISV

-232 QYRNLNLIVL
+232 QYRNLNLMVL
-242 GDETSITLGLNVE
+242 GDETSITLGLNIE

-264 SSLVTGVIVSV
+264 SSLITGVIVSV

-290 RLIFGTDHKVLL
+290 RLIFGTDHKTLL
-302 PFSALLGAIF
+302 PFSALVGAIF

-317 VIARCAVSNMELP
+317 VIARCAITNMELP

-344 WLMIKGNGEKE
+344 WLMVKGTREKE
-355 QGL
+355 